1 MSLGSISSEAFCQER
16 KMPKRA
22 CNTLSFRSTTGLREV
37 LALELQALLPYRGK
51 GFSPRSLLAAAEIQA
66 QNNSS

>member
-1 MSLGSISSEAFCQER
+1 
-16 KMPKRA
+16 MPKRA
-22 CNTLSFRSTTGLREV
+22 CSTLSFRSTTGLREV